1 MRTEHDLSQAL
12 TALEQYAPDPDQV
25 LRAVRGGPRRA
36 GRPRPR
42 RLILPAA
49 AAAAAALGLAVAL
62 LPGSG
67 SPHPAPSALPAAASV
82 AKAMLTA
89 FDSVAGD
96 IEYETVTGTNHGAT
110 VDVYR
115 GWSWPAQPAAG
126 QRTIIRT
133 LYSQATPPS
142 SVVRPVEDTGIEF
155 VTPPANVS
163 TASDQVTMVCFRG
176 GSEPGCGFGDGNTPA
191 GTWSRFTSQNRYG
204 TDVSAGAVFNPA
216 RLVQGIASGA
226 WRVVGRTS
234 LDGQPAIELSGT
246 SAAGFLPMPV
256 TLWVDAQTYL
266 PIRMVSGAAAADTGM
281 GVFDFSFLPPTAANL
296 ALLQVPIPPGYP
308 QAAHRR

>member
-1 MRTEHDLSQAL
+1 MRTEHDLTQAL
-12 TALEQYAPDPDQV
+12 AALEQYAPDPDQV

-36 GRPRPR
+36 GRPRQR
-42 RLILPAA
+42 RLILPVA

-89 FDSVAGD
+89 FDSAAGD
-96 IEYETVTGTNHGAT
+96 IEYETVTGISHGAT

-115 GWSWPAQPAAG
+115 GWSWPAQQVAG
-126 QRTIIRT
+126 QRAIIRT

-142 SVVRPVEDTGIEF
+142 SVVRPVEDREIDF
-155 VTPPANVS
+155 VTPPANAS
-163 TASDQVTMVCFRG
+163 AASDQVTMVCFRG
-176 GSEPGCGFGDGNTPA
+176 SSQPGCGFGEAETPA

-204 TDVSAGAVFNPA
+204 TDVGPGATFNPA
-216 RLVQGIASGA
+216 RLIQGIASGA
-226 WRVVGRTS
+226 WRVVGHTI
-234 LDGQPAIELSGT
+234 LDGRPAIQLSGN
-246 SAAGFLPMPV
+246 SDAGFLPMPV

-266 PIRMVSGAAAADTGM
+266 PIRLVSGAAAADTGM
-281 GVFDFSFLPPTAANL
+281 DVMDFTFLPPTAANL

-308 QAAHRR
+308 QAAPRS

>member
-1 MRTEHDLSQAL
+1 MRTEHDLTQAL
-12 TALEQYAPDPDQV
+12 AALEEYAPDPDQV

-36 GRPRPR
+36 GRPRQL

-62 LPGSG
+62 LPGPG

-89 FDSVAGD
+89 FDAAAGD
-96 IEYETVTGTNHGAT
+96 IEYETVTGTKDGAT

-126 QRTIIRT
+126 QRTISRT
-133 LYSQATPPS
+133 LFSEATRPGS
-142 SVVRPVEDTGIEF
+142 AVRPVEDTEVDS
-155 VTPPANVS
+155 VTPPAN
-163 TASDQVTMVCFRG
+163 ASDQVTLVCFRG
-176 GSEPGCGFGDGNTPA
+176 TTPPGCGFGDANTPP
-191 GTWSRFTSQNRYG
+191 GTWSRSTAQGQFGS
-204 TDVSAGAVFNPA
+204 DVSAGATFNPA
-216 RLVQGIASGA
+216 RLVHGIASGA
-226 WRVVGRTS
+226 WRVVGHTT

-246 SAAGFLPMPV
+246 SDAAFTPLPV

-266 PIRMVSGAAAADTGM
+266 PIRLISGAAAADTGLD
-281 GVFDFSFLPPTAANL
+281 VIDFSFLPPTAANL
-296 ALLQVPIPPGYP
+296 AVLQVPIPPGYP
-308 QAAHRR
+308 QATPRR